1 MSKSELRT
9 MEIDDTRRYVFA
21 RAGWACEVC
30 GKPLSAGQAQLGHR
44 IPQNTRN
51 LARYGKR
58 VIHHPDNLAAT
69 CSLACNAAVDIR
81 NHPIEIAA
89 LVKKIRAKL
98 GEI

>member
-9 MEIDDTRRYVFA
+9 LEIDDTRRYVFA

-30 GKPLSAGQAQLGHR
+30 GRPLSAGVAQAAHR

-58 VIHHPDNLAAT
+58 VIHHPLNMAAT
-69 CSLACNAAVDIR
+69 CSLKCNAAVSIGGK
-81 NHPIEIAA
+81 PLEIAA
-89 LVKKIRAKL
+89 LVARIKKAL